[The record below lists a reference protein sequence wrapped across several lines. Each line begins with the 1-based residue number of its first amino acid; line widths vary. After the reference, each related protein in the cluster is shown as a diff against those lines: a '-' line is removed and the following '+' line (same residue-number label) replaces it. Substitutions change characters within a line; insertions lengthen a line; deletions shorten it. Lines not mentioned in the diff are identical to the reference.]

1 MMSKNKEIS
10 NNCFNEFDD
19 VSPKRKEPSIQ
30 ILYDYEK
37 HYMELVRKYN
47 SEITMIANML
57 SDFRSE
63 QKQFYK
69 EILPQVIDK
78 LNQDEGIDNKMKEIW
93 LKQFTE
99 NMNRSFF
106 LTETLINNYTIKKI
120 DEFKI
125 AVNEKLKKL

>member
-1 MMSKNKEIS
+1 MSKNKEIS

-69 EILPQVIDK
+69 EILPPVIDN

-99 NMNRSFF
+99 NMDRSFF

>member
-1 MMSKNKEIS
+1 MSKNKEIS

-99 NMNRSFF
+99 NMDRSFF